1 MAVEHAG
8 TKTIIV
14 IRHAKAEDSAAT
26 DHDRG
31 LTSRGRADAVAAGEV
46 VGEVLDPDAETVV
59 LVSSAVRARQTWEA
73 AAAELTVAVE
83 QRDLDELY
91 EASGGEAVDLLALLP
106 DEVDAAIVVGHNPT
120 MQAVVQQLENGDDDE
135 LSAQLDSR
143 GLPTAGVAVLE
154 HEGDWADL
162 EVGSCRLVRLEVPRG

>member
-1 MAVEHAG
+1 M
-8 TKTIIV
+8 
-14 IRHAKAEDSAAT
+14 
-26 DHDRG
+26 
-31 LTSRGRADAVAAGEV
+31 
-46 VGEVLDPDAETVV
+46 

-106 DEVDAAIVVGHNPT
+106 DEIDAAIVVGHNPT

-135 LSAQLDSR
+135 LSEQLDSR